1 MTSEPFVTSQAAVD
15 LAVKNLSKR
24 CCDGRLSTH
33 CHAPVQ
39 DLRHVLHWL
48 KLLQEM
54 EKNRRAPSPAV
65 ARLVEACK
73 RLREHIVE
81 QWPQGMTCS
90 CGECAWCW
98 ETSDVAAADEALAAV
113 EKEMQP

>member
-1 MTSEPFVTSQAAVD
+1 MIQRYEIEPDKVMESVEEWPHKYGRWVKYADHAAEV
-15 LAVKNLSKR
+15 ARLSK
-24 CCDGRLSTH
+24 
-33 CHAPVQ
+33 
-39 DLRHVLHWL
+39 
-48 KLLQEM
+48 
-54 EKNRRAPSPAV
+54 PSPAV

-73 RLREHIVE
+73 RMREHIVE

-98 ETSDVAAADEALAAV
+98 ETSDVAATDEALAAV

>member
-65 ARLVEACK
+65 ARLVEAC
-73 RLREHIVE
+73 RDLRAFR
-81 QWPQGMTCS
+81 QGADGDNLNGTTLL
-90 CGECAWCW
+90 GPIWC
-98 ETSDVAAADEALAAV
+98 ALAAV
-113 EKEMQP
+113 EKEIQ